1 MKHVRQIVLA
11 LMMGIILLLPLHQ
24 TSAQQDTTY
33 TVAVLPFSTSGGEEF
48 EPLGK
53 DIAVLLNTY
62 LSTSPALFMVER
74 GDIEKA
80 MDEIAMGMAGTV
92 EPSSAAQIGS
102 LTGAQVLVTGRVF
115 PVRKELF
122 IVAKIIG
129 VETGRVYGES
139 VNLSLQGNIDA
150 ASQALAN
157 KVAGSIAS
165 RGDTLIAKAEKKEDL
180 IAELKQQVAGKSL
193 PTVSVAI
200 VETNIGRDMVD
211 PAAQTEIAYILH
223 ALGFR
228 VIDPATSNVRAEIE
242 ISGEAFSEFGMRKGN
257 LVSSQGRVELTAV
270 NVKTG
275 EVVNV
280 GRDVAVAVDLSRQMA
295 GKAAIAKAAKKLS
308 KPLVQDIVR

>member
-1 MKHVRQIVLA
+1 MKNVRQVVFAFILGISFVLQLQQA
-11 LMMGIILLLPLHQ
+11 H
-24 TSAQQDTTY
+24 AQQERTY
-33 TVAVLPFSTSGGEEF
+33 TVAVLPFATSGGEEF

-53 DIAVLLNTY
+53 DVAMLLNTY
-62 LSTSPALFMVER
+62 LSSAPRLFMVER
-74 GDIEKA
+74 GDIENA
-80 MDEIAMGMAGTV
+80 MDEIAMGMSGTI
-92 EPSSAAQIGS
+92 EPSRTAQIGA

-115 PVRKELF
+115 PVQKELF

-129 VETGRVYGES
+129 VETGRVYGERVS
-139 VNLSLQGNIDA
+139 LSLQGDIDV

-157 KVAGSIAS
+157 KVANRITS
-165 RGDTLIAKAEKKEDL
+165 RGDTLFAKAEKKADL
-180 IAELKQQVAGKSL
+180 IAELKEQVAGKSL
-193 PTVSVAI
+193 PSVSVAI
-200 VETNIGRDMVD
+200 AETNIGRDMVD

-242 ISGEAFSEFGMRKGN
+242 ITGEAFSEFGMRKGN

-270 NVKTG
+270 KVKTG

-280 GRDVAVAVDLSRQMA
+280 GREVAVAVDLSRQMA